1 MMRSLLLGSLLLAA
15 GLSRADVLPLSRVLD
30 SADDSAVLQANAAD
44 LRALDAL
51 KEQREAEAGWQW
63 YGAGSAGHY
72 RELVTEDVID
82 TYYGRSLALGL
93 RHPLLGSL
101 RRQMQ
106 AVSAVE
112 LDQQRQRSRRLLQK
126 AEQRL
131 ALRSA
136 YADWWRAEEE
146 NRWCQALLPDAAS
159 ARERLALR
167 QRQGWL
173 LPSQAQL
180 LDGRWQSLQRRC
192 ASNSRM
198 MDDTRASLAELSGL
212 DITPSQ
218 QAQAEALAEQVQ
230 PLTSWRQALE
240 GHPRLQERKDE
251 LRQAEQNRKSP
262 WYDSID
268 SSFSVGQSFEDRSG
282 ATSTGNGLVASL
294 NFSTPFDLMS
304 YGQARGREGEARHQ
318 AALARLGAERQQL
331 LQALGKALQDQRR
344 AVEDLE
350 REREQLAVSSVALR
364 EQRLR
369 ADRSAEGSLAEVQAV
384 ELERYDNGMRLIAA
398 WHAAWLR
405 EAALRMFVDDDQAL
419 SPLLGVQTLGWQPP
433 AGAQAKTGGNAP
445 SKANPSRDAAWN
457 QGVYLWKSQALLQPD
472 TRRAELKALRGAGM
486 QRLYVGL
493 DARQVADIPA
503 LRKQLDGT
511 LADARA
517 QGMQVV
523 LLLGDPAWLSAD
535 GRKDLLALL
544 GQLRDVRFDAVH
556 LDLEVEQL
564 GWPVPDSR
572 LQDWLDTTGAV
583 AQLNYWPLELSSHPR
598 WFAESHGG
606 PCVPCALPGRGV
618 KQVSLMIYTR
628 NPERSADLA
637 ASIAR
642 RWPALR
648 FRLAQSVEP
657 QLSAEESW
665 AGASGVQL
673 QQQVERWRTRL
684 QAAGVS
690 GIDWQDWSHYPH

>member
-1 MMRSLLLGSLLLAA
+1 MMRHLLLGSLLLAA
-15 GLSRADVLPLSRVLD
+15 GFSQADVLPLSRVLE

-44 LRALDAL
+44 LQALDAL

-63 YGAGSAGHY
+63 FGAASAGHY
-72 RELVTEDVID
+72 RELVTESVID
-82 TYYGRSLALGL
+82 TYYGRNMALGL

-101 RRQMQ
+101 RRQVQ

-112 LDQQRQRSRRLLQK
+112 LEQQRQQSRRLLQK

-146 NRWCQALLPDAAS
+146 NRWCQTLLPAASS

-173 LPSQAQL
+173 LPSQAKL
-180 LDGRWQSLQRRC
+180 LDGQWQSLQRRC
-192 ASNSRM
+192 GTSARLL
-198 MDDTRASLAELSGL
+198 DDTRSSLSELSGL
-212 DITPSQ
+212 DISPSQ
-218 QAQAEALAEQVQ
+218 QAQAESLAAQVQ

-240 GHPRLQERKDE
+240 GHPRLQERQDE
-251 LRQAEQNRKSP
+251 LRDAERNRKSP

-268 SSFSVGQSFEDRSG
+268 SSFSVAQSVEDRNG
-282 ATSTGNGLVASL
+282 ASSMGNGLVASL
-294 NFSTPFDLMS
+294 NFSAPFDLMS
-304 YGQARGREGEARHQ
+304 YGQARGREGEARQRAAQ
-318 AALARLGAERQQL
+318 AQLKAERQKL
-331 LQALGKALQDQRR
+331 LQDLGRALQGQQQ
-344 AVEDLE
+344 AVEGLE
-350 REREQLAVSSVALR
+350 REREQFAVSAVALR

-369 ADRSAEGSLAEVQAV
+369 SERSASEGPSEEQAV
-384 ELERYDNGMRLIAA
+384 ELERYDSGLRLIAA
-398 WHAAWLR
+398 WHAVWLR
-405 EAALRMFVDDDQAL
+405 EAALRLFVDDDQAL
-419 SPLLGVQTLGWQPP
+419 SPLLGAQDLSWQPP
-433 AGAQAKTGGNAP
+433 AGTQAQAKA
-445 SKANPSRDAAWN
+445 SPSRNAAWN
-457 QGVYLWKSQALLQPD
+457 QGAYLWKSQALLQPV
-472 TRRAELKALRGAGM
+472 TRSAELKALRSAGI

-493 DARQVADIPA
+493 DARQVADMPT
-503 LRKQLDGT
+503 LRGQLQLT

-523 LLLGDPAWLSAD
+523 LLLGDPAWLSAN

-544 GQLRDVRFDAVH
+544 GQLRDIQFDAVH

-572 LQDWLDTTGAV
+572 LHDWLDTVGAV
-583 AQLNYWPLELSSHPR
+583 GQLDYWPLELSSHPR
-598 WFAESHGG
+598 WFAESNGG
-606 PCVPCALPGRGV
+606 PCVPCALPRRGV

-628 NPERSADLA
+628 NPERSAELA
-637 ASIAR
+637 ESIAR

-657 QLSAEESW
+657 QLPAEESW
-665 AGASGVQL
+665 AGASRAQL

-690 GIDWQDWSHYPH
+690 GIDWQDWSHFPH

>member
-1 MMRSLLLGSLLLAA
+1 MMRSLLLGSLLLAS
-15 GLSRADVLPLSRVLD
+15 GLSQADVLPLSRVLD
-30 SADDSAVLQANAAD
+30 SVDDSAVLQANAAD

-63 YGAGSAGHY
+63 FGSGSAGHY
-72 RELVTEDVID
+72 RELVTEDEID
-82 TYYGRSLALGL
+82 TYYGRNMALGL

-101 RRQMQ
+101 RRQVQ

-112 LDQQRQRSRRLLQK
+112 LEQQRQQSRRLLHK

-146 NRWCQALLPDAAS
+146 SRWCQALLPDAAS

-167 QRQGWL
+167 ERQGWL
-173 LPSQAQL
+173 LPSQARL
-180 LDGRWQSLQRRC
+180 LDGRWQTLQRRC
-192 ASNSRM
+192 ESSARL
-198 MDDTRASLAELSGL
+198 MDDTRESLAELSGL
-212 DITPSQ
+212 DITASQ
-218 QAQAEALAEQVQ
+218 QARAEALAAQVQ

-240 GHPRLQERKDE
+240 GHPRLQERRDE
-251 LRQAEQNRKSP
+251 LRLAEQNRKSP

-268 SSFSVGQSFEDRSG
+268 SSFSVAQSYENRSG
-282 ATSTGNGLVASL
+282 ATSSGNGLVASL
-294 NFSTPFDLMS
+294 NFSAPFDLMS

-318 AALARLGAERQQL
+318 AALARLNAERQQL
-331 LQALGKALQDQRR
+331 LQDLGKALQGQRQ
-344 AVEDLE
+344 AVENLE

-384 ELERYDNGMRLIAA
+384 ELERYDNGLRLIAA

-419 SPLLGVQTLGWQPP
+419 SPLLGVQNLSWQPP
-433 AGAQAKTGGNAP
+433 AGAQANAP
-445 SKANPSRDAAWN
+445 AKASPARESAWN
-457 QGVYLWKSQALLQPD
+457 QGVYLWKSQALLQPE
-472 TRRAELKALRGAGM
+472 TRRAELNALRSAGM

-493 DARQVADIPA
+493 DARQVADMPT
-503 LRKQLDGT
+503 LRKQLQGT

-523 LLLGDPAWLSAD
+523 LLLGDPAWLSAS

-544 GQLRDVRFDAVH
+544 GQLREVRFDAVH

-572 LQDWLDTTGAV
+572 LRDWLDTLGAV
-583 AQLNYWPLELSSHPR
+583 ARLDYWPLELSSHPR
-598 WFAESHGG
+598 WFAEPASGT
-606 PCVPCALPGRGV
+606 CVPCALPQRGV
-618 KQVSLMIYTR
+618 RQVSLMIYTR
-628 NPERSADLA
+628 NPERSAELA
-637 ASIAR
+637 QSIAR
-642 RWPALR
+642 RWPELR

-657 QLSAEESW
+657 QLPAEESW
-665 AGASGVQL
+665 AGASSTQL
-673 QQQVERWRTRL
+673 RQQVERWRTRL
-684 QAAGVS
+684 QSAGVS

>member
-15 GLSRADVLPLSRVLD
+15 GLSQADVLPLSRVLD

-63 YGAGSAGHY
+63 FGSGSAGHY
-72 RELVTEDVID
+72 RELVTEDLID

-101 RRQMQ
+101 RRQVQ

-112 LDQQRQRSRRLLQK
+112 LEQQRQQSRRLLQK

-146 NRWCQALLPDAAS
+146 NRWCRTLLPDAAS

-167 QRQGWL
+167 ERQGWL
-173 LPSQAQL
+173 LPSQARL
-180 LDGRWQSLQRRC
+180 LDGRWQTLQRRC
-192 ASNSRM
+192 ESSARL
-198 MDDTRASLAELSGL
+198 MDDTRESLASLSGL
-212 DITPSQ
+212 EITPAQ
-218 QAQAEALAEQVQ
+218 QARAEALAAQVQ
-230 PLTSWRQALE
+230 PLARWRQALE
-240 GHPRLQERKDE
+240 GHPRLQERRDE

-304 YGQARGREGEARHQ
+304 YGQARGREGEARHE
-318 AALARLGAERQQL
+318 AALARLNAERQQL
-331 LQALGKALQDQRR
+331 LQDLGKTLQGQRQ

-350 REREQLAVSSVALR
+350 REREQLAVSSVAQR

-369 ADRSAEGSLAEVQAV
+369 SARSVEGSLGEEQAV

-405 EAALRMFVDDDQAL
+405 EASLRMFVDDDQAL
-419 SPLLGVQTLGWQPP
+419 SPLLGVQNLSWQSP
-433 AGAQAKTGGNAP
+433 AGAQGNAP
-445 SKANPSRDAAWN
+445 ARESAWN
-457 QGVYLWKSQALLQPD
+457 QGVYLWKSRALLQPG
-472 TRRAELKALRGAGM
+472 TRRAELKALRSAGM

-493 DARQVADIPA
+493 DANQVADIPT
-503 LRKQLDGT
+503 LRKQLQGT

-535 GRKDLLALL
+535 GRKGLLALL
-544 GQLRDVRFDAVH
+544 GQLREVRFDAVH

-572 LQDWLDTTGAV
+572 LRDWLDTLGAV
-583 AQLNYWPLELSSHPR
+583 ARLDYWPLELSSHPR
-598 WFAESHGG
+598 WFAEPASGT
-606 PCVPCALPGRGV
+606 CVPCALPQRGV
-618 KQVSLMIYTR
+618 RQVSLMIYTR
-628 NPERSADLA
+628 NPERSAELA
-637 ASIAR
+637 QSIAR

-657 QLSAEESW
+657 QLPAEESW
-665 AGASGVQL
+665 AGASSTQL
-673 QQQVERWRTRL
+673 RQQVERWRKPL
-684 QAAGVS
+684 QSAGVS

>member
-1 MMRSLLLGSLLLAA
+1 MKRSLLLGSLLLAA
-15 GLSRADVLPLSRVLD
+15 GLAQADVLPLSRVLD
-30 SADDSAVLQANAAD
+30 SAEDSAVLQSNAAD

-63 YGAGSAGHY
+63 FGAGSTGHY

-101 RRQMQ
+101 RRQVQ

-112 LDQQRQRSRRLLQK
+112 LEQQRQQSRRLLQK

-146 NRWCQALLPDAAS
+146 SRWCQTLLPDAAS

-173 LPSQAQL
+173 LPSQARL
-180 LDGRWQSLQRRC
+180 LDGRWQSLQRYC
-192 ASNSRM
+192 ASSARL

-212 DITPSQ
+212 DIGPGQ
-218 QAQAEALAEQVQ
+218 QARAEALATQVQ

-268 SSFSVGQSFEDRSG
+268 SSFSVAQSYEDRNG
-282 ATSTGNGLVASL
+282 ASNTGNGLVASL

-318 AALARLGAERQQL
+318 AAQAKLNAERQQL
-331 LQALGKALQDQRR
+331 LQALGKALQGQRQ

-350 REREQLAVSSVALR
+350 REREQLAVSLVALR

-369 ADRSAEGSLAEVQAV
+369 SERSAEGSLGELQAV
-384 ELERYDNGMRLIAA
+384 ELERYDNGLRLIAA
-398 WHAAWLR
+398 WHAVWLR
-405 EAALRMFVDDDQAL
+405 EAALRLFVDDDQAL
-419 SPLLGVQTLGWQPP
+419 SPLLGVQNLSWQSP
-433 AGAQAKTGGNAP
+433 AGAQAKTPA
-445 SKANPSRDAAWN
+445 KAGPSRAAWN
-457 QGVYLWKSQALLQPD
+457 QGAYLWKSQALLQPE
-472 TRRAELKALRGAGM
+472 TRGAELKALRSAGM

-493 DARQVADIPA
+493 DARQVANMPA
-503 LRKQLDGT
+503 LRKQLQGA

-523 LLLGDPAWLSAD
+523 LLLGDPAWLSAN
-535 GRKDLLALL
+535 GRQDLLALL
-544 GQLRDVRFDAVH
+544 GQLREVRFDAVH

-572 LQDWLDTTGAV
+572 LQDWLDTLGAV
-583 AQLNYWPLELSSHPR
+583 ARLDYWPLELSSHPR
-598 WFAESHGG
+598 WFAEPAGG
-606 PCVPCALPGRGV
+606 TCVPCALPQRGV
-618 KQVSLMIYTR
+618 RQVSLMIYTR
-628 NPERSADLA
+628 NPERSAELA

-642 RWPALR
+642 RWPELR

-665 AGASGVQL
+665 AGAPRALL

-684 QAAGVS
+684 QTAGVS
-690 GIDWQDWSHYPH
+690 GIDWQDWSHFPH